1 MSEARHITPGP
12 WVAAHVDSQ
21 KLPIFP
27 DAKHPKPIRIHSGAG
42 AVADV
47 FYEPDDAAEA
57 TMRANA
63 RLIAAALDLLRAL
76 ASLADLASCVEQPED
91 AAIAEEFDRAC
102 RNAAQAIARATLPLG
117 GAAYECRA
125 DHKGRA

>member
-27 DAKHPKPIRIHSGAG
+27 DAKCPKPIRIHSGAG

-47 FYEPDDAAEA
+47 FYEPDDVAEA

-63 RLIAAALDLLRAL
+63 RLIAAAPELLKAL
-76 ASLADLASCVEQPED
+76 ASLADLTSCVEQPED
-91 AAIAEEFDRAC
+91 AAIAEEFNRAVI
-102 RNAAQAIARATLPLG
+102 NAAQAIRRATLPFG
-117 GAAYECRA
+117 GAKHGET
-125 DHKGRA
+125 K

>member
-27 DAKHPKPIRIHSGAG
+27 DAKCPKPIRIGSSVG

-47 FYEPDDAAEA
+47 FYEPDDVAEA

-63 RLIAAALDLLRAL
+63 E
-76 ASLADLASCVEQPED
+76 VW
-91 AAIAEEFDRAC
+91 
-102 RNAAQAIARATLPLG
+102 G
-117 GAAYECRA
+117 GAPTGAASRTTAGLCPGAGE
-125 DHKGRA
+125 K

>member
-1 MSEARHITPGP
+1 MSAEDITPGP

-27 DAKHPKPIRIHSGAG
+27 DAKCPKPIRIGSSVGEI
-42 AVADV
+42 ADV
-47 FYEPDDAAEA
+47 YYTADVAEA

-63 RLIAAALDLLRAL
+63 RLIAAAPDLLRAL

-91 AAIAEEFDRAC
+91 AAIAEEFSRAVI
-102 RNAAQAIARATLPLG
+102 NAAQAIRRATLPFG
-117 GAAYECRA
+117 GADY
-125 DHKGRA
+125 KGCT

>member
-1 MSEARHITPGP
+1 MSAEDITPGP

-27 DAKHPKPIRIHSGAG
+27 DSKCPKPIRIGSSVGEI
-42 AVADV
+42 ADV
-47 FYEPDDAAEA
+47 YSADVAEA

-63 RLIAAALDLLRAL
+63 RLIAAAPDLLRAL
-76 ASLADLASCVEQPED
+76 ASLADLVSCVEQPED

-102 RNAAQAIARATLPLG
+102 RNAAQAIRRATLPFG
-117 GAAYECRA
+117 GAEHGEA
-125 DHKGRA
+125 K

>member
-27 DAKHPKPIRIHSGAG
+27 DAKCPKPIRIGSSVG

-47 FYEPDDAAEA
+47 FYEPDDVAEA

-63 RLIAAALDLLRAL
+63 RLIAAAPDLLRAL
-76 ASLADLASCVEQPED
+76 ASLADLVSCVEQPED
-91 AAIAEEFDRAC
+91 AAIAEEFNCAC
-102 RNAAQAIARATLPLG
+102 RNAAQAIRRATLPFG
-117 GAAYECRA
+117 GADY
-125 DHKGRA
+125 KGCT